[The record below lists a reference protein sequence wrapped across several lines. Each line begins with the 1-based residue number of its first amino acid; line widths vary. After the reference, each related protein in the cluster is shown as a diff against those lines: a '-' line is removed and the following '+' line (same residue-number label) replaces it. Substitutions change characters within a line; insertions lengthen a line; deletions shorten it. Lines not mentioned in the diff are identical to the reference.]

1 MSLRSK
7 IILAGCITLCLAS
20 IMGNACILYM
30 VHKGYVKEAESQA
43 LQDANTSFYQ
53 VSRSENVKTE
63 YSDIKMQYYMKSQKD
78 PYMVCVRY
86 IKVWNEEKKESVISL
101 KDSYEIYNNTVFS
114 LEYLADKEFEEN
126 KEYIDGNALECTS
139 IRWNNRHLIIYKHN
153 IDNERYTLYKV
164 VDITAAWDKTR
175 TMALYMAIVTL
186 LMLIIISIV
195 IYIITSKIMY
205 PLQEL
210 NDSTKSIA
218 EGKYDRRVEIYSHDE
233 VGQLSENFNKM
244 VDAIEVKTN
253 SLVES
258 ERKKTLFMGN
268 LTHELK
274 TPLTA
279 ISGYAQTLLSVKLSE
294 EDREEALSY
303 IYEESCRLERL
314 SRKMMNILFLEEE
327 APLELAPVT
336 AAELFER
343 VAVSCSGV
351 LEDKHITLVCREA
364 GEIFMVDSDLMT
376 EVLIN
381 LVDNGIKA
389 SQEGSQII
397 LTAGENMI
405 SVQDFGKGIPEEE
418 QDKILEPF
426 YMIDKSRSRKKG
438 GAGLGLAITASILK
452 KHNCTLEI
460 DSRLGEGTCMK
471 ITICL

>member
-1 MSLRSK
+1 
-7 IILAGCITLCLAS
+7 
-20 IMGNACILYM
+20 
-30 VHKGYVKEAESQA
+30 
-43 LQDANTSFYQ
+43 
-53 VSRSENVKTE
+53 
-63 YSDIKMQYYMKSQKD
+63 
-78 PYMVCVRY
+78 
-86 IKVWNEEKKESVISL
+86 
-101 KDSYEIYNNTVFS
+101 
-114 LEYLADKEFEEN
+114 
-126 KEYIDGNALECTS
+126 
-139 IRWNNRHLIIYKHN
+139 
-153 IDNERYTLYKV
+153 
-164 VDITAAWDKTR
+164 
-175 TMALYMAIVTL
+175 
-186 LMLIIISIV
+186 MLIIISIV

-364 GEIFMVDSDLMT
+364 GETFMVDSDLMT